1 MGAKIMKVDI
11 NEIVAILVIGGIS
24 GGALFWLPGEGGKE
38 IALALG
44 SGVVGY
50 LSKQAYDAAK

>member
-1 MGAKIMKVDI
+1 MKVDI